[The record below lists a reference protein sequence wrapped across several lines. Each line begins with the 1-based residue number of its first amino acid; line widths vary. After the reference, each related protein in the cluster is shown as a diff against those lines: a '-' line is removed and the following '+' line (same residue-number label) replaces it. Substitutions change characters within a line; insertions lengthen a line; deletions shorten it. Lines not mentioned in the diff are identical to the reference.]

1 MQNNRKR
8 NVIKERIRQEKER
21 RERLLAEEE
30 EQYEDVN
37 KDPISEQIQQEHLEQ
52 PRNQREESVNVNLP
66 KNESSNSNPALD
78 WITTIQNQAGTSEND
93 LKIKEA
99 EEEEAIECEEVEA
112 RRKAEE
118 EARKRAEAEARRKAE
133 EEARNQAEAEA
144 RRKAEEEVRNQ
155 AEAEARRKA
164 EEEARNQ
171 AEAEARKKAE
181 EEARKRAEAEARR
194 KAEEEAR
201 KRAEAEA
208 RRKAEEEA
216 RKREEAE
223 ARRKAEEEARKREEA
238 EARRKAEEEA
248 RKRAEAEARRKAE
261 EEARK
266 QEEVEAHRKAEEEA
280 RNQAEAEARRKAE
293 EKARK
298 REEAEARRK
307 AEEEARERE
316 EVEAR
321 RKAEEEAR
329 KRVEAQRKEEEKKL
343 EEVRK
348 RRLEE
353 EKKIKDAQKRQ
364 KIVVAKS
371 EPESDEINL
380 NNERNQP
387 NETKFEQEEKV
398 AIDKKGILN
407 NMKKYKYAII
417 GVASI
422 VLLVVAGFAFSNM
435 KNSQAASA
443 NNVNSLEVNAN
454 LINGLRLSAVQKYQD
469 AALEFDKVD
478 YKKLG
483 KEDKKAVL
491 FTYLLSGKA
500 QKAIDLEQD
509 FAESVVSYYIAVDN
523 LKKVKELKTKNPL
536 INFEIAA
543 LDNKHEE
550 VIKLR
555 DQVPLDGRREGIIVN
570 SYLKLNKSEEAKKF
584 AQKVGNKDLLEKI
597 NNSTP
602 NSSATSVATIS
613 AG

>member
-30 EQYEDVN
+30 EQYGDFHDDQV
-37 KDPISEQIQQEHLEQ
+37 SEQFQQEHSEQ
-52 PRNQREESVNVNLP
+52 PLKQSEESVNLNTP
-66 KNESSNSNPALD
+66 KNEASNNNPALD
-78 WITTIQNQAGTSEND
+78 WITTIQKQSGTSESEF
-93 LKIKEA
+93 KIEDARRKT
-99 EEEEAIECEEVEA
+99 EEEARKRAEAEA

-118 EARKRAEAEARRKAE
+118 EARKQAEAEARRKAEEEAREREEAEARRRAEEEARNQAEAEARRKAE

-144 RRKAEEEVRNQ
+144 RRKAEEE
-155 AEAEARRKA
+155 
-164 EEEARNQ
+164 ARNQ
-171 AEAEARKKAE
+171 
-181 EEARKRAEAEARR
+181 AEAEARR

-208 RRKAEEEA
+208 HRRAEEEA
-216 RKREEAE
+216 RK
-223 ARRKAEEEARKREEA
+223 
-238 EARRKAEEEA
+238 
-248 RKRAEAEARRKAE
+248 
-261 EEARK
+261 
-266 QEEVEAHRKAEEEA
+266 
-280 RNQAEAEARRKAE
+280 
-293 EKARK
+293 
-298 REEAEARRK
+298 
-307 AEEEARERE
+307 

-321 RKAEEEAR
+321 RKEEER
-329 KRVEAQRKEEEKKL
+329 KL

-353 EKKIKDAQKRQ
+353 EKKIKEAQQIQ
-364 KIVVAKS
+364 KIVVAKN

-380 NNERNQP
+380 NKERDLP

-398 AIDKKGILN
+398 VIDKKGILN

-422 VLLVVAGFAFSNM
+422 VLLVVAGFAFSNL

-443 NNVNSLEVNAN
+443 NNVNSLEVNVN

-523 LKKVKELKTKNPL
+523 LKKVKELKTKNSL

-597 NNSTP
+597 NNSVP

>member
-30 EQYEDVN
+30 EQYEDVY
-37 KDPISEQIQQEHLEQ
+37 KDPISEQIQQEHSEQ
-52 PRNQREESVNVNLP
+52 PRNQREESINVNLP

-78 WITTIQNQAGTSEND
+78 WITTIQKQAGTSEND
-93 LKIKEA
+93 LKIEEARECEEIEARRKA
-99 EEEEAIECEEVEA
+99 EEEARKREEVEA

-118 EARKRAEAEARRKAE
+118 EARK
-133 EEARNQAEAEA
+133 QAG
-144 RRKAEEEVRNQ
+144 
-155 AEAEARRKA
+155 
-164 EEEARNQ
+164 
-171 AEAEARKKAE
+171 
-181 EEARKRAEAEARR
+181 AEARR

-201 KRAEAEA
+201 KRAEAH
-208 RRKAEEEA
+208 RRAEEEA
-216 RKREEAE
+216 RK
-223 ARRKAEEEARKREEA
+223 
-238 EARRKAEEEA
+238 
-248 RKRAEAEARRKAE
+248 
-261 EEARK
+261 
-266 QEEVEAHRKAEEEA
+266 
-280 RNQAEAEARRKAE
+280 
-293 EKARK
+293 
-298 REEAEARRK
+298 
-307 AEEEARERE
+307 

-321 RKAEEEAR
+321 RKEEER
-329 KRVEAQRKEEEKKL
+329 KL

-353 EKKIKDAQKRQ
+353 EKKIKEAQQRQ
-364 KIVVAKS
+364 KIVVAKN

-380 NNERNQP
+380 NKERDLP

-398 AIDKKGILN
+398 VIDKKGILN

-417 GVASI
+417 GVALI
-422 VLLVVAGFAFSNM
+422 VLLVVAGFAFSNL

-550 VIKLR
+550 VIKLI

>member
-30 EQYEDVN
+30 EQYEDIY
-37 KDPISEQIQQEHLEQ
+37 KDPISEQIQKEYLEQ
-52 PRNQREESVNVNLP
+52 PQNQREESVNVNLP

-78 WITTIQNQAGTSEND
+78 WITTIQKQAGTSEND
-93 LKIKEA
+93 LKI
-99 EEEEAIECEEVEA
+99 EET
-112 RRKAEE
+112 EE
-118 EARKRAEAEARRKAE
+118 EARELE
-133 EEARNQAEAEA
+133 
-144 RRKAEEEVRNQ
+144 
-155 AEAEARRKA
+155 
-164 EEEARNQ
+164 
-171 AEAEARKKAE
+171 
-181 EEARKRAEAEARR
+181 EAEARR

-201 KRAEAEA
+201 KQAEAEARRKVEAEARKLEEVEARRKEEEEARKQAEVEA

-223 ARRKAEEEARKREEA
+223 ARRKAEEEARKREEVEARRKAEEEARKREEVEVRRKAEEEARKREEA

-248 RKRAEAEARRKAE
+248 RKRAEAEARRKE
-261 EEARK
+261 EE
-266 QEEVEAHRKAEEEA
+266 E
-280 RNQAEAEARRKAE
+280 
-293 EKARK
+293 ARK

-307 AEEEARERE
+307 AEEEAR
-316 EVEAR
+316 
-321 RKAEEEAR
+321 KQ
-329 KRVEAQRKEEEKKL
+329 VEAQRKEEEKKL

-380 NNERNQP
+380 NNERNQL
-387 NETKFEQEEKV
+387 NETKFKQEEKV

>member
-99 EEEEAIECEEVEA
+99 EEEAIEREEVEA

-144 RRKAEEEVRNQ
+144 RRKAEEEARNQ

-181 EEARKRAEAEARR
+181 EEARKRA
-194 KAEEEAR
+194 
-201 KRAEAEA
+201 
-208 RRKAEEEA
+208 
-216 RKREEAE
+216 EAE

-280 RNQAEAEARRKAE
+280 RNQEEAEARRKAE
-293 EKARK
+293 EEARK

-307 AEEEARERE
+307 AEEEARKRAEAEAHRRAE
-316 EVEAR
+316 EAARKEVEAR
-321 RKAEEEAR
+321 RKEEER
-329 KRVEAQRKEEEKKL
+329 KL

-353 EKKIKDAQKRQ
+353 ENKIKEVQQRQ
-364 KIVVAKS
+364 KIVVAKG
-371 EPESDEINL
+371 ETESDEINL
-380 NNERNQP
+380 NKERDLP

-398 AIDKKGILN
+398 VIDKKGILN

-422 VLLVVAGFAFSNM
+422 VLLVVAGFAFSNL

>member
-30 EQYEDVN
+30 EQYEDVY
-37 KDPISEQIQQEHLEQ
+37 KDPINEQIQQEHSEQ

-66 KNESSNSNPALD
+66 KNEPSNSNPALA
-78 WITTIQNQAGTSEND
+78 WITTIQKQAGTSEND
-93 LKIKEA
+93 LKI
-99 EEEEAIECEEVEA
+99 EEAREREEEA

-118 EARKRAEAEARRKAE
+118 EERK
-133 EEARNQAEAEA
+133 QAG
-144 RRKAEEEVRNQ
+144 
-155 AEAEARRKA
+155 
-164 EEEARNQ
+164 
-171 AEAEARKKAE
+171 
-181 EEARKRAEAEARR
+181 
-194 KAEEEAR
+194 
-201 KRAEAEA
+201 AEA

-216 RKREEAE
+216 RKREE
-223 ARRKAEEEARKREEA
+223 
-238 EARRKAEEEA
+238 
-248 RKRAEAEARRKAE
+248 
-261 EEARK
+261 
-266 QEEVEAHRKAEEEA
+266 
-280 RNQAEAEARRKAE
+280 
-293 EKARK
+293 
-298 REEAEARRK
+298 
-307 AEEEARERE
+307 
-316 EVEAR
+316 VEAR

-329 KRVEAQRKEEEKKL
+329 KEAEARRKEEEKKL

-353 EKKIKDAQKRQ
+353 EKKIKEAQKRQ
-364 KIVVAKS
+364 KIAVVKR
-371 EPESDEINL
+371 EPDSDEINL
-380 NNERNQP
+380 NNERNLP
-387 NETKFEQEEKV
+387 NEPKFEQEEKV

-407 NMKKYKYAII
+407 NMKKLKYAII
-417 GVASI
+417 GIASI

-550 VIKLR
+550 VINLR

>member
-1 MQNNRKR
+1 MHNNRKR

-30 EQYEDVN
+30 ELFEDVN
-37 KDPISEQIQQEHLEQ
+37 KDPISEQIQQEHSEQ
-52 PRNQREESVNVNLP
+52 PRNQSEESVNVNLS

-93 LKIKEA
+93 LKIEEAREREEVEARRKAEA
-99 EEEEAIECEEVEA
+99 EARRKAEAEA

-118 EARKRAEAEARRKAE
+118 EARKRAEAEVRRKAE

-144 RRKAEEEVRNQ
+144 RRKAEEE
-155 AEAEARRKA
+155 
-164 EEEARNQ
+164 
-171 AEAEARKKAE
+171 
-181 EEARKRAEAEARR
+181 ARKRAEAEAHRR
-194 KAEEEAR
+194 AEEEAR
-201 KRAEAEA
+201 K
-208 RRKAEEEA
+208 
-216 RKREEAE
+216 
-223 ARRKAEEEARKREEA
+223 
-238 EARRKAEEEA
+238 
-248 RKRAEAEARRKAE
+248 
-261 EEARK
+261 
-266 QEEVEAHRKAEEEA
+266 
-280 RNQAEAEARRKAE
+280 
-293 EKARK
+293 
-298 REEAEARRK
+298 
-307 AEEEARERE
+307 

-321 RKAEEEAR
+321 RKEEER
-329 KRVEAQRKEEEKKL
+329 KL

-353 EKKIKDAQKRQ
+353 EKKIKEAQQRQ
-364 KIVVAKS
+364 KIVVAKN
-371 EPESDEINL
+371 EPESHEINL
-380 NNERNQP
+380 NKERDLP

-398 AIDKKGILN
+398 VIDKKGILN

-422 VLLVVAGFAFSNM
+422 VLLVVAGFAFSNL

-523 LKKVKELKTKNPL
+523 LKKVKELKTKNSL

-597 NNSTP
+597 NNSVP

>member
-30 EQYEDVN
+30 EQYEDIHENQV
-37 KDPISEQIQQEHLEQ
+37 SEKFQQEHLEQ
-52 PRNQREESVNVNLP
+52 QLKQSENREESVVLNTP
-66 KNESSNSNPALD
+66 KNEASNSNPALD
-78 WITTIQNQAGTSEND
+78 WITTIQKQSSTSESNFN
-93 LKIKEA
+93 KEQP
-99 EEEEAIECEEVEA
+99 EVEEG
-112 RRKAEE
+112 RKAEE
-118 EARKRAEAEARRKAE
+118 EARKRKEAEARRKAE
-133 EEARNQAEAEA
+133 EEARERE
-144 RRKAEEEVRNQ
+144 
-155 AEAEARRKA
+155 
-164 EEEARNQ
+164 
-171 AEAEARKKAE
+171 
-181 EEARKRAEAEARR
+181 EAEARR

-201 KRAEAEA
+201 KRKEAEA
-208 RRKAEEEA
+208 RRMAEEEA
-216 RKREEAE
+216 REREEAE

-248 RKRAEAEARRKAE
+248 RKSEEAEARRKAE

-266 QEEVEAHRKAEEEA
+266 Q
-280 RNQAEAEARRKAE
+280 AEAR
-293 EKARK
+293 
-298 REEAEARRK
+298 
-307 AEEEARERE
+307 
-316 EVEAR
+316 
-321 RKAEEEAR
+321 
-329 KRVEAQRKEEEKKL
+329 RKEEEKKL

-353 EKKIKDAQKRQ
+353 EKRIEEQKRQ
-364 KIVVAKS
+364 KIVVVKR

-380 NNERNQP
+380 NKKRNLP
-387 NETKFEQEEKV
+387 NETRFKQEEKEV
-398 AIDKKGILN
+398 IDKKGILN

-417 GVASI
+417 GIASI
-422 VLLVVAGFAFSNM
+422 VLLILVGFAFSNL

-536 INFEIAA
+536 IHFEIAA
-543 LDNKHEE
+543 LDDRHEE
-550 VIKLR
+550 VIKLK
-555 DQVPLDGRREGIIVN
+555 DHVPLDGRREGIIVN

-597 NNSTP
+597 NNSAP

>member
-30 EQYEDVN
+30 EQYEDVY
-37 KDPISEQIQQEHLEQ
+37 KDPISEQIQQEHSEQ

-66 KNESSNSNPALD
+66 KNESSNSNPALA
-78 WITTIQNQAGTSEND
+78 WITTIQKQAGTSEND
-93 LKIKEA
+93 LKIEEAREREARRKA
-99 EEEEAIECEEVEA
+99 EEEARKCEEVEA

-118 EARKRAEAEARRKAE
+118 EARKQAGAEARRKAE
-133 EEARNQAEAEA
+133 EEAREREEVEA
-144 RRKAEEEVRNQ
+144 RRKAEEEER
-155 AEAEARRKA
+155 E
-164 EEEARNQ
+164 
-171 AEAEARKKAE
+171 
-181 EEARKRAEAEARR
+181 
-194 KAEEEAR
+194 
-201 KRAEAEA
+201 
-208 RRKAEEEA
+208 
-216 RKREEAE
+216 REE
-223 ARRKAEEEARKREEA
+223 
-238 EARRKAEEEA
+238 
-248 RKRAEAEARRKAE
+248 
-261 EEARK
+261 
-266 QEEVEAHRKAEEEA
+266 V
-280 RNQAEAEARRKAE
+280 
-293 EKARK
+293 
-298 REEAEARRK
+298 EARRK

-329 KRVEAQRKEEEKKL
+329 KREEVEARKKVEEARKREEVEARRKVEEEARKREEVEAHRKAEEEARKRAEAEARRRAEEEARKEAEARRKEEEKKL

-353 EKKIKDAQKRQ
+353 EKKIKEAQKRQ
-364 KIVVAKS
+364 KIAVVKR
-371 EPESDEINL
+371 EPDSDEINL
-380 NNERNQP
+380 NNERNLP

-550 VIKLR
+550 VIKLI

>member
-30 EQYEDVN
+30 EQYEDIHENQV
-37 KDPISEQIQQEHLEQ
+37 SEKFQQEHLEQ
-52 PRNQREESVNVNLP
+52 QLKQSENREESVVLNTP
-66 KNESSNSNPALD
+66 KNEASNSNPALD
-78 WITTIQNQAGTSEND
+78 WITTIQKQSSTSESNFN
-93 LKIKEA
+93 KEQP
-99 EEEEAIECEEVEA
+99 EVEEG
-112 RRKAEE
+112 RKAEE
-118 EARKRAEAEARRKAE
+118 EARKRKEAEARRKAE
-133 EEARNQAEAEA
+133 EEARERE
-144 RRKAEEEVRNQ
+144 
-155 AEAEARRKA
+155 
-164 EEEARNQ
+164 
-171 AEAEARKKAE
+171 
-181 EEARKRAEAEARR
+181 EAEARR

-201 KRAEAEA
+201 KRKEAEA
-208 RRKAEEEA
+208 RRMAEEEA
-216 RKREEAE
+216 REREEAE

-248 RKRAEAEARRKAE
+248 RKSEEAEARRKAE

-266 QEEVEAHRKAEEEA
+266 Q
-280 RNQAEAEARRKAE
+280 AEAR
-293 EKARK
+293 
-298 REEAEARRK
+298 
-307 AEEEARERE
+307 
-316 EVEAR
+316 
-321 RKAEEEAR
+321 
-329 KRVEAQRKEEEKKL
+329 RKEEEKKL

-353 EKKIKDAQKRQ
+353 EKRIEEQKRQ
-364 KIVVAKS
+364 KIVVVKR

-380 NNERNQP
+380 NKKRNLP
-387 NETKFEQEEKV
+387 NETRFKQEEKEV
-398 AIDKKGILN
+398 IDKKGILN

-417 GVASI
+417 GIASI
-422 VLLVVAGFAFSNM
+422 VLLILAGFAFSNL

-536 INFEIAA
+536 IHFEIAA
-543 LDNKHEE
+543 LDDRHEE
-550 VIKLR
+550 VIKLK
-555 DQVPLDGRREGIIVN
+555 DHVPLDGRREGIIVN

-597 NNSTP
+597 NNSAP

-613 AG
+613 TG

>member
-30 EQYEDVN
+30 EQYEDIHENQV
-37 KDPISEQIQQEHLEQ
+37 SEKFQQEHSEQ
-52 PRNQREESVNVNLP
+52 QLKQSENREESVVLNTP
-66 KNESSNSNPALD
+66 KNEASNSNPALD
-78 WITTIQNQAGTSEND
+78 WITTIQKQSSTSESNFN
-93 LKIKEA
+93 KEQP
-99 EEEEAIECEEVEA
+99 EVEEG
-112 RRKAEE
+112 RKAEE
-118 EARKRAEAEARRKAE
+118 EARKRKEAEARRMAE
-133 EEARNQAEAEA
+133 EEARE
-144 RRKAEEEVRNQ
+144 
-155 AEAEARRKA
+155 
-164 EEEARNQ
+164 
-171 AEAEARKKAE
+171 
-181 EEARKRAEAEARR
+181 
-194 KAEEEAR
+194 
-201 KRAEAEA
+201 
-208 RRKAEEEA
+208 
-216 RKREEAE
+216 REEAE

-248 RKRAEAEARRKAE
+248 RKSEEAEARRKAEEEARKSEEAEARRKAE

-266 QEEVEAHRKAEEEA
+266 Q
-280 RNQAEAEARRKAE
+280 AEAR
-293 EKARK
+293 
-298 REEAEARRK
+298 
-307 AEEEARERE
+307 
-316 EVEAR
+316 
-321 RKAEEEAR
+321 
-329 KRVEAQRKEEEKKL
+329 RKEEEKKL

-353 EKKIKDAQKRQ
+353 EKRIEEAQKRQ
-364 KIVVAKS
+364 KIVVVKR

-380 NNERNQP
+380 NKKRNLP
-387 NETKFEQEEKV
+387 NETRFKQEEKEV
-398 AIDKKGILN
+398 IDKKGILN

-417 GVASI
+417 GIASI
-422 VLLVVAGFAFSNM
+422 VLLILAGFAFSNL

-443 NNVNSLEVNAN
+443 NNVNSLEANAN

-543 LDNKHEE
+543 LDDKHEE
-550 VIKLR
+550 VIKLK
-555 DQVPLDGRREGIIVN
+555 DHVPLDGRREGIIVN

-597 NNSTP
+597 NNSAP

>member
-99 EEEEAIECEEVEA
+99 EEAIEREEVEVSRKAEEEARKQAEAEARRKAEEEAKERAEAEARRKAEEEAREREEVEA

-133 EEARNQAEAEA
+133 EEARKQAEAEA
-144 RRKAEEEVRNQ
+144 RRKA
-155 AEAEARRKA
+155 K
-164 EEEARNQ
+164 
-171 AEAEARKKAE
+171 
-181 EEARKRAEAEARR
+181 
-194 KAEEEAR
+194 
-201 KRAEAEA
+201 
-208 RRKAEEEA
+208 
-216 RKREEAE
+216 
-223 ARRKAEEEARKREEA
+223 
-238 EARRKAEEEA
+238 
-248 RKRAEAEARRKAE
+248 

-266 QEEVEAHRKAEEEA
+266 QA
-280 RNQAEAEARRKAE
+280 
-293 EKARK
+293 
-298 REEAEARRK
+298 EAEARRK

-316 EVEAR
+316 EVEARRKAEEEARKRAEAEAR

-584 AQKVGNKDLLEKI
+584 AHKVGNKDLLEKI

>member
-30 EQYEDVN
+30 EQYEDVY
-37 KDPISEQIQQEHLEQ
+37 KDPINEQIQQEHSEQ

-66 KNESSNSNPALD
+66 KNEPSNSNPALA
-78 WITTIQNQAGTSEND
+78 WITTIQKQAGTSEND
-93 LKIKEA
+93 LKIEEARERGEEARRKA
-99 EEEEAIECEEVEA
+99 EEEARKQAGAEARRKAEEEARKREEVEA

-118 EARKRAEAEARRKAE
+118 EARKREEVEARRKAE
-133 EEARNQAEAEA
+133 EARK
-144 RRKAEEEVRNQ
+144 REEV
-155 AEAEARRKA
+155 
-164 EEEARNQ
+164 
-171 AEAEARKKAE
+171 EARKKAE
-181 EEARKRAEAEARR
+181 EEARKRAEAETRR
-194 KAEEEAR
+194 RAEEEAR
-201 KRAEAEA
+201 KEAEA
-208 RRKAEEEA
+208 R
-216 RKREEAE
+216 
-223 ARRKAEEEARKREEA
+223 
-238 EARRKAEEEA
+238 
-248 RKRAEAEARRKAE
+248 
-261 EEARK
+261 
-266 QEEVEAHRKAEEEA
+266 
-280 RNQAEAEARRKAE
+280 
-293 EKARK
+293 
-298 REEAEARRK
+298 
-307 AEEEARERE
+307 
-316 EVEAR
+316 
-321 RKAEEEAR
+321 
-329 KRVEAQRKEEEKKL
+329 RKEEEKKL

-353 EKKIKDAQKRQ
+353 EKKIKEAQKRQ
-364 KIVVAKS
+364 KIAVVKR
-371 EPESDEINL
+371 EPDSDEINL
-380 NNERNQP
+380 NNERNLP
-387 NETKFEQEEKV
+387 NEPKFEQEEKV

-407 NMKKYKYAII
+407 NMKKLKYAII
-417 GVASI
+417 GIASI

-550 VIKLR
+550 VINLR

-584 AQKVGNKDLLEKI
+584 AQKIGNKDLLEKI

>member
-30 EQYEDVN
+30 EQYEDIY
-37 KDPISEQIQQEHLEQ
+37 KDPISEQIQKEHLEQ
-52 PRNQREESVNVNLP
+52 PQNQREESVNVNLP

-78 WITTIQNQAGTSEND
+78 WITTIQKQAGTSEND
-93 LKIKEA
+93 LKIEETEEEA
-99 EEEEAIECEEVEA
+99 REREEAEARRKAEEKRKQAEAEARRKVEAEEKRKQAEAEARRKEEEEARKQAEVEA

-133 EEARNQAEAEA
+133 AEARKREEAEA
-144 RRKAEEEVRNQ
+144 RRKAEKEARKQ
-155 AEAEARRKA
+155 AEVEARRKA
-164 EEEARNQ
+164 EEE
-171 AEAEARKKAE
+171 EARE
-181 EEARKRAEAEARR
+181 
-194 KAEEEAR
+194 
-201 KRAEAEA
+201 
-208 RRKAEEEA
+208 
-216 RKREEAE
+216 REEVE

-266 QEEVEAHRKAEEEA
+266 QAES
-280 RNQAEAEARRKAE
+280 
-293 EKARK
+293 
-298 REEAEARRK
+298 
-307 AEEEARERE
+307 
-316 EVEAR
+316 
-321 RKAEEEAR
+321 
-329 KRVEAQRKEEEKKL
+329 QRKEEEKKL

-422 VLLVVAGFAFSNM
+422 VLLVVAGFAFSSM

>member
-1 MQNNRKR
+1 
-8 NVIKERIRQEKER
+8 
-21 RERLLAEEE
+21 
-30 EQYEDVN
+30 
-37 KDPISEQIQQEHLEQ
+37 
-52 PRNQREESVNVNLP
+52 
-66 KNESSNSNPALD
+66 
-78 WITTIQNQAGTSEND
+78 
-93 LKIKEA
+93 
-99 EEEEAIECEEVEA
+99 
-112 RRKAEE
+112 
-118 EARKRAEAEARRKAE
+118 
-133 EEARNQAEAEA
+133 
-144 RRKAEEEVRNQ
+144 
-155 AEAEARRKA
+155 
-164 EEEARNQ
+164 
-171 AEAEARKKAE
+171 
-181 EEARKRAEAEARR
+181 
-194 KAEEEAR
+194 
-201 KRAEAEA
+201 
-208 RRKAEEEA
+208 
-216 RKREEAE
+216 
-223 ARRKAEEEARKREEA
+223 RKAEEEARKREEA

-248 RKRAEAEARRKAE
+248 RKRAEAEVHRRAE

-266 QEEVEAHRKAEEEA
+266 RA
-280 RNQAEAEARRKAE
+280 
-293 EKARK
+293 
-298 REEAEARRK
+298 EAEARRK
-307 AEEEARERE
+307 AEEEARK

-321 RKAEEEAR
+321 RKDEER
-329 KRVEAQRKEEEKKL
+329 KL

-353 EKKIKDAQKRQ
+353 EKKIKEAQQRQ

-380 NNERNQP
+380 NKERDLP
-387 NETKFEQEEKV
+387 NETKFEQKEKV
-398 AIDKKGILN
+398 VIDKKGILN

-422 VLLVVAGFAFSNM
+422 VLLVVAGFAFSNL

-523 LKKVKELKTKNPL
+523 LKKVKELKTKNSL

-597 NNSTP
+597 NNSVP

>member
-37 KDPISEQIQQEHLEQ
+37 KDPISEQIQQEHSEQ
-52 PRNQREESVNVNLP
+52 PWNQREESVNVNLP

-78 WITTIQNQAGTSEND
+78 WITTIQNQAGTSAND
-93 LKIKEA
+93 LKINEA
-99 EEEEAIECEEVEA
+99 EEAIEREEVEA
-112 RRKAEE
+112 RKREEAEVRRKAEE

-133 EEARNQAEAEA
+133 EEARKREEAEV
-144 RRKAEEEVRNQ
+144 RRKAEEEEEARKRE
-155 AEAEARRKA
+155 EAEARRKA
-164 EEEARNQ
+164 EEEARKQ
-171 AEAEARKKAE
+171 V
-181 EEARKRAEAEARR
+181 EAEARR

-216 RKREEAE
+216 RKRAEEEAHRRAEEERKEIE
-223 ARRKAEEEARKREEA
+223 ARRKEEER
-238 EARRKAEEEA
+238 
-248 RKRAEAEARRKAE
+248 
-261 EEARK
+261 
-266 QEEVEAHRKAEEEA
+266 
-280 RNQAEAEARRKAE
+280 
-293 EKARK
+293 
-298 REEAEARRK
+298 
-307 AEEEARERE
+307 
-316 EVEAR
+316 
-321 RKAEEEAR
+321 
-329 KRVEAQRKEEEKKL
+329 KL

-353 EKKIKDAQKRQ
+353 EKKIKEAQQRQ

-380 NNERNQP
+380 NKERDLP
-387 NETKFEQEEKV
+387 IETKFEQEKKV
-398 AIDKKGILN
+398 VIDKKGILN

-422 VLLVVAGFAFSNM
+422 VLLVVAGFAFSNL

-555 DQVPLDGRREGIIVN
+555 EQVPLDGRREGIIVN

>member
-30 EQYEDVN
+30 EQYEDIHENQV
-37 KDPISEQIQQEHLEQ
+37 SEKFQQEHSEQ
-52 PRNQREESVNVNLP
+52 QLKQSENREESVVLNTP
-66 KNESSNSNPALD
+66 KNEASNSNPALD
-78 WITTIQNQAGTSEND
+78 WITTIQKQSSTSESDFN
-93 LKIKEA
+93 KEQP
-99 EEEEAIECEEVEA
+99 EVGEG
-112 RRKAEE
+112 RKVEE
-118 EARKRAEAEARRKAE
+118 EARKRKEAEARRKAE
-133 EEARNQAEAEA
+133 EEARERE
-144 RRKAEEEVRNQ
+144 
-155 AEAEARRKA
+155 
-164 EEEARNQ
+164 
-171 AEAEARKKAE
+171 
-181 EEARKRAEAEARR
+181 EAEARR

-201 KRAEAEA
+201 KRKEAEA
-208 RRKAEEEA
+208 RRKAEEEAREREEAEARRRAEEEAREREEAEVRRKAEEEARKREEAEVRRKAEEEA

-223 ARRKAEEEARKREEA
+223 ARRKAEEEARK
-238 EARRKAEEEA
+238 
-248 RKRAEAEARRKAE
+248 
-261 EEARK
+261 
-266 QEEVEAHRKAEEEA
+266 Q
-280 RNQAEAEARRKAE
+280 
-293 EKARK
+293 
-298 REEAEARRK
+298 
-307 AEEEARERE
+307 
-316 EVEAR
+316 VEAR
-321 RKAEEEAR
+321 R
-329 KRVEAQRKEEEKKL
+329 QEEEKKL

-353 EKKIKDAQKRQ
+353 EKKIEEAQKRQ
-364 KIVVAKS
+364 KIVVAKR
-371 EPESDEINL
+371 EPESDEINI
-380 NNERNQP
+380 NKERNLP

-398 AIDKKGILN
+398 VIEKKGILN
-407 NMKKYKYAII
+407 TMKKYKYAII

-422 VLLVVAGFAFSNM
+422 VLLVLAGFTFSNL

-469 AALEFDKVD
+469 AALEFDKLD

-523 LKKVKELKTKNPL
+523 LKKIKELKTKNPL

-543 LDNKHEE
+543 LDDKHEE
-550 VIKLR
+550 VIKLK
-555 DQVPLDGRREGIIVN
+555 DHVPLDGRREGIIVK

>member
-30 EQYEDVN
+30 EQYEDVY
-37 KDPISEQIQQEHLEQ
+37 KDPINEQIQQEHSEQ

-66 KNESSNSNPALD
+66 KNEPSNSNPALA
-78 WITTIQNQAGTSEND
+78 WITTIQKQAGTSEND
-93 LKIKEA
+93 LKI
-99 EEEEAIECEEVEA
+99 EEAREREEEA

-118 EARKRAEAEARRKAE
+118 EARK
-133 EEARNQAEAEA
+133 QAG
-144 RRKAEEEVRNQ
+144 
-155 AEAEARRKA
+155 
-164 EEEARNQ
+164 
-171 AEAEARKKAE
+171 
-181 EEARKRAEAEARR
+181 
-194 KAEEEAR
+194 
-201 KRAEAEA
+201 AEA

-223 ARRKAEEEARKREEA
+223 TRRRAEEEARKEA
-238 EARRKAEEEA
+238 EAR
-248 RKRAEAEARRKAE
+248 
-261 EEARK
+261 
-266 QEEVEAHRKAEEEA
+266 
-280 RNQAEAEARRKAE
+280 
-293 EKARK
+293 
-298 REEAEARRK
+298 
-307 AEEEARERE
+307 
-316 EVEAR
+316 
-321 RKAEEEAR
+321 
-329 KRVEAQRKEEEKKL
+329 RKEEEKKL

-353 EKKIKDAQKRQ
+353 EKKIKEAQKRQ
-364 KIVVAKS
+364 KIAVVKR
-371 EPESDEINL
+371 EPYSDEINL
-380 NNERNQP
+380 NNERNLP
-387 NETKFEQEEKV
+387 NEPKFEQEEKV

-407 NMKKYKYAII
+407 NMKKLKYAII
-417 GVASI
+417 GIASI

-550 VIKLR
+550 VINLR

-613 AG
+613 AD

>member
-1 MQNNRKR
+1 
-8 NVIKERIRQEKER
+8 
-21 RERLLAEEE
+21 
-30 EQYEDVN
+30 
-37 KDPISEQIQQEHLEQ
+37 
-52 PRNQREESVNVNLP
+52 
-66 KNESSNSNPALD
+66 
-78 WITTIQNQAGTSEND
+78 
-93 LKIKEA
+93 
-99 EEEEAIECEEVEA
+99 
-112 RRKAEE
+112 
-118 EARKRAEAEARRKAE
+118 
-133 EEARNQAEAEA
+133 
-144 RRKAEEEVRNQ
+144 
-155 AEAEARRKA
+155 
-164 EEEARNQ
+164 
-171 AEAEARKKAE
+171 
-181 EEARKRAEAEARR
+181 
-194 KAEEEAR
+194 
-201 KRAEAEA
+201 
-208 RRKAEEEA
+208 
-216 RKREEAE
+216 
-223 ARRKAEEEARKREEA
+223 
-238 EARRKAEEEA
+238 
-248 RKRAEAEARRKAE
+248 
-261 EEARK
+261 
-266 QEEVEAHRKAEEEA
+266 
-280 RNQAEAEARRKAE
+280 E

-307 AEEEARERE
+307 S
-316 EVEAR
+316 
-321 RKAEEEAR
+321 EEEAR
-329 KRVEAQRKEEEKKL
+329 KRAEEQRKEEEKKL

-371 EPESDEINL
+371 EPESDVINL
-380 NNERNQP
+380 NNERYQP

-523 LKKVKELKTKNPL
+523 LKKVKELKIKNPL

>member
-1 MQNNRKR
+1 MHNNRKR

-30 EQYEDVN
+30 EQYEDVY
-37 KDPISEQIQQEHLEQ
+37 KDTISEQIPQEHSEQ
-52 PRNQREESVNVNLP
+52 PRNQREESVNVNSP

-78 WITTIQNQAGTSEND
+78 WITTIQKQAGTSEND
-93 LKIKEA
+93 LKI
-99 EEEEAIECEEVEA
+99 
-112 RRKAEE
+112 
-118 EARKRAEAEARRKAE
+118 
-133 EEARNQAEAEA
+133 
-144 RRKAEEEVRNQ
+144 
-155 AEAEARRKA
+155 
-164 EEEARNQ
+164 
-171 AEAEARKKAE
+171 
-181 EEARKRAEAEARR
+181 
-194 KAEEEAR
+194 
-201 KRAEAEA
+201 
-208 RRKAEEEA
+208 
-216 RKREEAE
+216 
-223 ARRKAEEEARKREEA
+223 
-238 EARRKAEEEA
+238 
-248 RKRAEAEARRKAE
+248 
-261 EEARK
+261 
-266 QEEVEAHRKAEEEA
+266 
-280 RNQAEAEARRKAE
+280 
-293 EKARK
+293 
-298 REEAEARRK
+298 
-307 AEEEARERE
+307 EEARERE

-329 KRVEAQRKEEEKKL
+329 KREEAEARRRAEEEARKREEAEARRRAEEEARNQEEAEARRKAEEEAEVRRKAEEEARKRAEAEAHRRAEEEARKEVEARRKEEERKL

-353 EKKIKDAQKRQ
+353 EKKIKEAQQRQ

-380 NNERNQP
+380 NKERDLP
-387 NETKFEQEEKV
+387 NETKFEQKEKV
-398 AIDKKGILN
+398 VIDKKGILN

-422 VLLVVAGFAFSNM
+422 VLLVVAGFAFSNL

-523 LKKVKELKTKNPL
+523 LKKVKELKTKNSL

-550 VIKLR
+550 VIKLI

-597 NNSTP
+597 SNSTP

>member
-30 EQYEDVN
+30 EQYEDVY
-37 KDPISEQIQQEHLEQ
+37 KDPVSEQIQQEHLEQ
-52 PRNQREESVNVNLP
+52 PQNQREESVNVNLP
-66 KNESSNSNPALD
+66 KNESSNNNPALD
-78 WITTIQNQAGTSEND
+78 WITTIQKQAGTSESEF
-93 LKIKEA
+93 KIED
-99 EEEEAIECEEVEA
+99 A

-133 EEARNQAEAEA
+133 EEEARKQAETEA
-144 RRKAEEEVRNQ
+144 RRKVEEEARKQ

-164 EEEARNQ
+164 EEEAKKQ
-171 AEAEARKKAE
+171 AEVEARWKAE
-181 EEARKRAEAEARR
+181 EEAK
-194 KAEEEAR
+194 
-201 KRAEAEA
+201 
-208 RRKAEEEA
+208 
-216 RKREEAE
+216 
-223 ARRKAEEEARKREEA
+223 
-238 EARRKAEEEA
+238 
-248 RKRAEAEARRKAE
+248 
-261 EEARK
+261 K
-266 QEEVEAHRKAEEEA
+266 QA
-280 RNQAEAEARRKAE
+280 
-293 EKARK
+293 
-298 REEAEARRK
+298 
-307 AEEEARERE
+307 

-321 RKAEEEAR
+321 RKAEE
-329 KRVEAQRKEEEKKL
+329 KKL
-343 EEVRK
+343 EELRK
-348 RRLEE
+348 HRLEE
-353 EKKIKDAQKRQ
+353 EKKIEEAQKRQ
-364 KIVVAKS
+364 KIAVAKR

-380 NNERNQP
+380 NKKRNLLS
-387 NETKFEQEEKV
+387 ETKPEHEEKV
-398 AIDKKGILN
+398 VIDKKGILN
-407 NMKKYKYAII
+407 NIKKYKYAII
-417 GVASI
+417 GIASI
-422 VLLVVAGFAFSNM
+422 VLFILAGLTFSNL
-435 KNSQAASA
+435 KNLQAASA
-443 NNVNSLEVNAN
+443 NDVNSLEVNVN

-523 LKKVKELKTKNPL
+523 LKKVKELKAKNSL

-550 VIKLR
+550 VIKLI

-597 NNSTP
+597 SNSTP

>member
-30 EQYEDVN
+30 EQYEDIY
-37 KDPISEQIQQEHLEQ
+37 KDPISEQIQKEHLEQ
-52 PRNQREESVNVNLP
+52 PQNQREESVNVNLP

-78 WITTIQNQAGTSEND
+78 WITTIQKQAGTSEND
-93 LKIKEA
+93 LKI
-99 EEEEAIECEEVEA
+99 EET
-112 RRKAEE
+112 EE
-118 EARKRAEAEARRKAE
+118 EAREREEAEARRKAE
-133 EEARNQAEAEA
+133 EET
-144 RRKAEEEVRNQ
+144 
-155 AEAEARRKA
+155 
-164 EEEARNQ
+164 
-171 AEAEARKKAE
+171 
-181 EEARKRAEAEARR
+181 RKRVEAEARR

-201 KRAEAEA
+201 KQAEAEA
-208 RRKAEEEA
+208 RRKVEEEA

-223 ARRKAEEEARKREEA
+223 ARRKAEEEARKQAEE
-238 EARRKAEEEA
+238 EARRNAEEEA

-261 EEARK
+261 EEEERK
-266 QEEVEAHRKAEEEA
+266 
-280 RNQAEAEARRKAE
+280 QAEARW
-293 EKARK
+293 
-298 REEAEARRK
+298 
-307 AEEEARERE
+307 
-316 EVEAR
+316 
-321 RKAEEEAR
+321 
-329 KRVEAQRKEEEKKL
+329 KEEEKKL

-353 EKKIKDAQKRQ
+353 KKKIKEAQKRQ
-364 KIVVAKS
+364 KIVVAKR

-380 NNERNQP
+380 NNKRNQP

-398 AIDKKGILN
+398 AIDKKRILN

-602 NSSATSVATIS
+602 NSSATSIATIS

>member
-30 EQYEDVN
+30 EQYGDTHEHQV
-37 KDPISEQIQQEHLEQ
+37 SEKFQLEHSDQ
-52 PRNQREESVNVNLP
+52 PLKQSENREESVVLNTP
-66 KNESSNSNPALD
+66 KNEASNSNPALD
-78 WITTIQNQAGTSEND
+78 WITTIQKQSSTSESDFN
-93 LKIKEA
+93 
-99 EEEEAIECEEVEA
+99 IELPE
-112 RRKAEE
+112 AEE
-118 EARKRAEAEARRKAE
+118 EARE
-133 EEARNQAEAEA
+133 
-144 RRKAEEEVRNQ
+144 
-155 AEAEARRKA
+155 
-164 EEEARNQ
+164 
-171 AEAEARKKAE
+171 
-181 EEARKRAEAEARR
+181 
-194 KAEEEAR
+194 
-201 KRAEAEA
+201 
-208 RRKAEEEA
+208 
-216 RKREEAE
+216 REEAE
-223 ARRKAEEEARKREEA
+223 ARRKAEEET
-238 EARRKAEEEA
+238 
-248 RKRAEAEARRKAE
+248 
-261 EEARK
+261 
-266 QEEVEAHRKAEEEA
+266 
-280 RNQAEAEARRKAE
+280 
-293 EKARK
+293 RK

-307 AEEEARERE
+307 AEEEARERKE
-316 EVEAR
+316 EEARRKAEEETRKREEAEACRKAEEEARERKEAAAR

-329 KRVEAQRKEEEKKL
+329 EQAKARRKEEEKKL

-353 EKKIKDAQKRQ
+353 EKKIEEAQKRQ
-364 KIVVAKS
+364 KIVVAKR

-380 NNERNQP
+380 NKERNLA
-387 NETKFEQEEKV
+387 NVTKFEQDEKV
-398 AIDKKGILN
+398 LIDKKGILN

-613 AG
+613 AGW

>member
-30 EQYEDVN
+30 EQYGDTHENQV
-37 KDPISEQIQQEHLEQ
+37 SEKFQLEHSDQ
-52 PRNQREESVNVNLP
+52 PLKQSENREESVVLNAP
-66 KNESSNSNPALD
+66 KNEASNSNPALD
-78 WITTIQNQAGTSEND
+78 WITTIQKQSSTSESDFNID
-93 LKIKEA
+93 QPEA
-99 EEEEAIECEEVEA
+99 EEEEDAKE
-112 RRKAEE
+112 
-118 EARKRAEAEARRKAE
+118 
-133 EEARNQAEAEA
+133 
-144 RRKAEEEVRNQ
+144 
-155 AEAEARRKA
+155 
-164 EEEARNQ
+164 
-171 AEAEARKKAE
+171 
-181 EEARKRAEAEARR
+181 
-194 KAEEEAR
+194 
-201 KRAEAEA
+201 
-208 RRKAEEEA
+208 
-216 RKREEAE
+216 REEAE
-223 ARRKAEEEARKREEA
+223 ARRKAEEEARKRKEEEARRKAEEEARERKEA

-248 RKRAEAEARRKAE
+248 RERKEEEARRKAE
-261 EEARK
+261 EET
-266 QEEVEAHRKAEEEA
+266 
-280 RNQAEAEARRKAE
+280 
-293 EKARK
+293 RK

-307 AEEEARERE
+307 AEEEARERKE
-316 EVEAR
+316 EEAR

-329 KRVEAQRKEEEKKL
+329 EQAKARRKEEEKKL

-353 EKKIKDAQKRQ
+353 EKKIEEAQKRQ
-364 KIVVAKS
+364 KIVVAKR

-380 NNERNQP
+380 NKERNLA
-387 NETKFEQEEKV
+387 NVTKFEQDEKV
-398 AIDKKGILN
+398 VIDKKGILN

-597 NNSTP
+597 NNSAP

>member
-30 EQYEDVN
+30 EQYGDTHEHQV
-37 KDPISEQIQQEHLEQ
+37 SEKFQQEHSDQ
-52 PRNQREESVNVNLP
+52 PLKQSENREESVVLNTP
-66 KNESSNSNPALD
+66 KNEASNSNPALD
-78 WITTIQNQAGTSEND
+78 WITTIQKQSSTSESDFN
-93 LKIKEA
+93 
-99 EEEEAIECEEVEA
+99 IELPD
-112 RRKAEE
+112 AEE
-118 EARKRAEAEARRKAE
+118 EAREREEAEARRKAE
-133 EEARNQAEAEA
+133 EEARERKETEA
-144 RRKAEEEVRNQ
+144 RRKDEEET
-155 AEAEARRKA
+155 
-164 EEEARNQ
+164 
-171 AEAEARKKAE
+171 
-181 EEARKRAEAEARR
+181 
-194 KAEEEAR
+194 
-201 KRAEAEA
+201 
-208 RRKAEEEA
+208 

-223 ARRKAEEEARKREEA
+223 ARRKAEEET
-238 EARRKAEEEA
+238 
-248 RKRAEAEARRKAE
+248 
-261 EEARK
+261 
-266 QEEVEAHRKAEEEA
+266 
-280 RNQAEAEARRKAE
+280 
-293 EKARK
+293 RK

-307 AEEEARERE
+307 AEEEARERKE
-316 EVEAR
+316 EEAR
-321 RKAEEEAR
+321 RKAEEEIR
-329 KRVEAQRKEEEKKL
+329 ERKEAAARRKDE

-353 EKKIKDAQKRQ
+353 EKKIEEAQKRQ
-364 KIVVAKS
+364 KIVVAKR

-380 NNERNQP
+380 NKERNLA
-387 NETKFEQEEKV
+387 NVTKFEQDEKV
-398 AIDKKGILN
+398 VIDKKGILN

-613 AG
+613 AGW

>member
-30 EQYEDVN
+30 EQYGDTHENQV
-37 KDPISEQIQQEHLEQ
+37 SEKFQLEHSDQ
-52 PRNQREESVNVNLP
+52 PLKQSENREKSVVLNAP
-66 KNESSNSNPALD
+66 KNEASNSNPALD
-78 WITTIQNQAGTSEND
+78 WITTIQKQSSTSESDFNID
-93 LKIKEA
+93 QPEA
-99 EEEEAIECEEVEA
+99 EEDAKE
-112 RRKAEE
+112 
-118 EARKRAEAEARRKAE
+118 
-133 EEARNQAEAEA
+133 
-144 RRKAEEEVRNQ
+144 
-155 AEAEARRKA
+155 
-164 EEEARNQ
+164 
-171 AEAEARKKAE
+171 
-181 EEARKRAEAEARR
+181 
-194 KAEEEAR
+194 
-201 KRAEAEA
+201 
-208 RRKAEEEA
+208 
-216 RKREEAE
+216 
-223 ARRKAEEEARKREEA
+223 
-238 EARRKAEEEA
+238 
-248 RKRAEAEARRKAE
+248 
-261 EEARK
+261 
-266 QEEVEAHRKAEEEA
+266 
-280 RNQAEAEARRKAE
+280 
-293 EKARK
+293 

-307 AEEEARERE
+307 AEEEARERKE
-316 EVEAR
+316 EEAR

-329 KRVEAQRKEEEKKL
+329 EQAKARRKEEEKKL

-353 EKKIKDAQKRQ
+353 EKKIEEAQKRQ
-364 KIVVAKS
+364 KIVVAKR

-380 NNERNQP
+380 NKERNLA
-387 NETKFEQEEKV
+387 NVTKFEQDEKV
-398 AIDKKGILN
+398 VIDKKGILN

-597 NNSTP
+597 NNSAP

>member
-1 MQNNRKR
+1 MNNNRKR

-21 RERLLAEEE
+21 RERLIAEEE
-30 EQYEDVN
+30 EQYDDIHENQVSEKFQQDY
-37 KDPISEQIQQEHLEQ
+37 SEQTLKQSENKGGI
-52 PRNQREESVNVNLP
+52 EE
-66 KNESSNSNPALD
+66 NEASNSNPVLD
-78 WITTIQNQAGTSEND
+78 WITTIQKQASTSEND
-93 LKIKEA
+93 LKI
-99 EEEEAIECEEVEA
+99 EEAREGEEVEVRRKA
-112 RRKAEE
+112 EESRKRREAEVRRKAEE
-118 EARKRAEAEARRKAE
+118 ES
-133 EEARNQAEAEA
+133 
-144 RRKAEEEVRNQ
+144 
-155 AEAEARRKA
+155 
-164 EEEARNQ
+164 
-171 AEAEARKKAE
+171 
-181 EEARKRAEAEARR
+181 
-194 KAEEEAR
+194 
-201 KRAEAEA
+201 
-208 RRKAEEEA
+208 
-216 RKREEAE
+216 
-223 ARRKAEEEARKREEA
+223 
-238 EARRKAEEEA
+238 

-266 QEEVEAHRKAEEEA
+266 Q
-280 RNQAEAEARRKAE
+280 
-293 EKARK
+293 
-298 REEAEARRK
+298 
-307 AEEEARERE
+307 
-316 EVEAR
+316 VEAR
-321 RKAEEEAR
+321 
-329 KRVEAQRKEEEKKL
+329 RKEEEKKL
-343 EEVRK
+343 EEVRT

-353 EKKIKDAQKRQ
+353 EKKIKEAQKRQ
-364 KIVVAKS
+364 KIVVAKRES
-371 EPESDEINL
+371 ESDERNL
-380 NNERNQP
+380 S

-443 NNVNSLEVNAN
+443 NNVNSLEINAN
-454 LINGLRLSAVQKYQD
+454 LISGLRLSAVQKYQD

-536 INFEIAA
+536 VNFEIAA

>member
-1 MQNNRKR
+1 MHNNRKR

-30 EQYEDVN
+30 EQYEDVY
-37 KDPISEQIQQEHLEQ
+37 KDTISEQIPQEHSEQ
-52 PRNQREESVNVNLP
+52 PRNQREESVNVNSP
-66 KNESSNSNPALD
+66 KNEPSNSNPALD
-78 WITTIQNQAGTSEND
+78 WITTIQKQAGTSEND
-93 LKIKEA
+93 LKI
-99 EEEEAIECEEVEA
+99 
-112 RRKAEE
+112 E
-118 EARKRAEAEARRKAE
+118 EARER
-133 EEARNQAEAEA
+133 
-144 RRKAEEEVRNQ
+144 EEV
-155 AEAEARRKA
+155 
-164 EEEARNQ
+164 
-171 AEAEARKKAE
+171 
-181 EEARKRAEAEARR
+181 EARR

-238 EARRKAEEEA
+238 EARRKAEKEARNQEEAEARRKAEEEA
-248 RKRAEAEARRKAE
+248 RNQEEAEARRKAE

-266 QEEVEAHRKAEEEA
+266 RAEAEARRRAEEEA

-293 EKARK
+293 EEARK
-298 REEAEARRK
+298 RAEAEAHRR
-307 AEEEARERE
+307 AEEEARK

-321 RKAEEEAR
+321 RKEEER
-329 KRVEAQRKEEEKKL
+329 KL

-353 EKKIKDAQKRQ
+353 EKKIKEAQQIQ
-364 KIVVAKS
+364 KIVVAKN

-380 NNERNQP
+380 NKERDLP

-398 AIDKKGILN
+398 VIDKKGILN

-422 VLLVVAGFAFSNM
+422 VLLVVAGFAFSNL

-443 NNVNSLEVNAN
+443 NNVNSLEVNVN

-523 LKKVKELKTKNPL
+523 LKKVKELKTKNSL

-555 DQVPLDGRREGIIVN
+555 DQVPLDGRREGMIVN

-597 NNSTP
+597 NNSVP

>member
-1 MQNNRKR
+1 MQNNRKK

-30 EQYEDVN
+30 EQYEDTHENQVSE
-37 KDPISEQIQQEHLEQ
+37 KFQQEYSEQPLKQSE
-52 PRNQREESVNVNLP
+52 NREESVVLNTP
-66 KNESSNSNPALD
+66 KNEASNSNPALD
-78 WITTIQNQAGTSEND
+78 WITTIQKQSSTSESDFN
-93 LKIKEA
+93 IEQPEA
-99 EEEEAIECEEVEA
+99 EEG
-112 RRKAEE
+112 RKAEA
-118 EARKRAEAEARRKAE
+118 EARKRKEAEARRKAE
-133 EEARNQAEAEA
+133 
-144 RRKAEEEVRNQ
+144 
-155 AEAEARRKA
+155 
-164 EEEARNQ
+164 
-171 AEAEARKKAE
+171 AEARK
-181 EEARKRAEAEARR
+181 RK
-194 KAEEEAR
+194 
-201 KRAEAEA
+201 
-208 RRKAEEEA
+208 
-216 RKREEAE
+216 
-223 ARRKAEEEARKREEA
+223 
-238 EARRKAEEEA
+238 
-248 RKRAEAEARRKAE
+248 
-261 EEARK
+261 
-266 QEEVEAHRKAEEEA
+266 
-280 RNQAEAEARRKAE
+280 
-293 EKARK
+293 
-298 REEAEARRK
+298 EAEARRK
-307 AEEEARERE
+307 AEEEAREQ
-316 EVEAR
+316 A
-321 RKAEEEAR
+321 KA
-329 KRVEAQRKEEEKKL
+329 KRKEEEKKL

-353 EKKIKDAQKRQ
+353 EKKIEEAQKRQ
-364 KIVVAKS
+364 KIVVAKR

-380 NNERNQP
+380 NKERNLA
-387 NETKFEQEEKV
+387 NVTKFEQDEKV
-398 AIDKKGILN
+398 VIDKKGILN

-469 AALEFDKVD
+469 AALEFEKVD

-509 FAESVVSYYIAVDN
+509 FAESVVSYYIALDN
-523 LKKVKELKTKNPL
+523 LKKVKELKIKNPL

>member
-30 EQYEDVN
+30 EQYEDIHENQV
-37 KDPISEQIQQEHLEQ
+37 SEKFQQEHLEQ
-52 PRNQREESVNVNLP
+52 QLKQSENREESVVLNTP
-66 KNESSNSNPALD
+66 KNEASNSNPALD
-78 WITTIQNQAGTSEND
+78 WITTIQKQSSTSESNFN
-93 LKIKEA
+93 KEQP
-99 EEEEAIECEEVEA
+99 EVEEG
-112 RRKAEE
+112 RKAEE
-118 EARKRAEAEARRKAE
+118 EARKRKEAEARRKAE
-133 EEARNQAEAEA
+133 EEARE
-144 RRKAEEEVRNQ
+144 
-155 AEAEARRKA
+155 
-164 EEEARNQ
+164 
-171 AEAEARKKAE
+171 
-181 EEARKRAEAEARR
+181 
-194 KAEEEAR
+194 
-201 KRAEAEA
+201 
-208 RRKAEEEA
+208 
-216 RKREEAE
+216 REEAE
-223 ARRKAEEEARKREEA
+223 ARRKAEEEARKRKEAEARRKAEEEARKSEEA

-248 RKRAEAEARRKAE
+248 RKQAEAR
-261 EEARK
+261 
-266 QEEVEAHRKAEEEA
+266 
-280 RNQAEAEARRKAE
+280 
-293 EKARK
+293 
-298 REEAEARRK
+298 
-307 AEEEARERE
+307 
-316 EVEAR
+316 
-321 RKAEEEAR
+321 
-329 KRVEAQRKEEEKKL
+329 RKEEEKKL

-353 EKKIKDAQKRQ
+353 EKRIEEQKRQ
-364 KIVVAKS
+364 KIVVVKR

-380 NNERNQP
+380 NKKRNLP
-387 NETKFEQEEKV
+387 NETRFKQEEKEV
-398 AIDKKGILN
+398 IDKKGILN

-417 GVASI
+417 GIASI
-422 VLLVVAGFAFSNM
+422 VLLILAGFAFSNL

-536 INFEIAA
+536 IHFEIAA
-543 LDNKHEE
+543 LDDRHEE
-550 VIKLR
+550 VIKLK
-555 DQVPLDGRREGIIVN
+555 DHVPLDGRREGIIVN

-597 NNSTP
+597 NNSAP

>member
-1 MQNNRKR
+1 MHNNRKR

-30 EQYEDVN
+30 EQYEDVY
-37 KDPISEQIQQEHLEQ
+37 KDTISEQIPQEHSEQ
-52 PRNQREESVNVNLP
+52 PRNQREESVNVNSP

-78 WITTIQNQAGTSEND
+78 WITTIQKQAGTSEND
-93 LKIKEA
+93 LKI
-99 EEEEAIECEEVEA
+99 
-112 RRKAEE
+112 E
-118 EARKRAEAEARRKAE
+118 EARER
-133 EEARNQAEAEA
+133 
-144 RRKAEEEVRNQ
+144 EEV
-155 AEAEARRKA
+155 
-164 EEEARNQ
+164 
-171 AEAEARKKAE
+171 
-181 EEARKRAEAEARR
+181 
-194 KAEEEAR
+194 
-201 KRAEAEA
+201 EA

-223 ARRKAEEEARKREEA
+223 ARRRAEEARNQEEAEARRKAEEEARNQEEAEARRKAEEEARNQEEA

-248 RKRAEAEARRKAE
+248 RKRAEAEARR
-261 EEARK
+261 R
-266 QEEVEAHRKAEEEA
+266 AEEEA
-280 RNQAEAEARRKAE
+280 RNQ
-293 EKARK
+293 
-298 REEAEARRK
+298 EEAEARRK
-307 AEEEARERE
+307 AEEEARKRAEAEAHRRAE
-316 EVEAR
+316 EEARKEVEAR
-321 RKAEEEAR
+321 RKEEER
-329 KRVEAQRKEEEKKL
+329 KL

-353 EKKIKDAQKRQ
+353 EKKIKEAQQRQ

-380 NNERNQP
+380 NKERDLP
-387 NETKFEQEEKV
+387 NETKFEQKEKV
-398 AIDKKGILN
+398 VIDKKGILN

-422 VLLVVAGFAFSNM
+422 VLLVVAGFAFSNL

-523 LKKVKELKTKNPL
+523 LKKVKELKTKNSL

-550 VIKLR
+550 VIKLI

-597 NNSTP
+597 SNSTP

>member
-37 KDPISEQIQQEHLEQ
+37 KDPISEQIQQEHSEQ
-52 PRNQREESVNVNLP
+52 PWNQREESVNVNLP

-78 WITTIQNQAGTSEND
+78 WITTIQNQAGTSAND
-93 LKIKEA
+93 LKINEA
-99 EEEEAIECEEVEA
+99 EEAIEREEVEA
-112 RRKAEE
+112 SRKAEE
-118 EARKRAEAEARRKAE
+118 EARKREEAE
-133 EEARNQAEAEA
+133 
-144 RRKAEEEVRNQ
+144 V
-155 AEAEARRKA
+155 
-164 EEEARNQ
+164 
-171 AEAEARKKAE
+171 
-181 EEARKRAEAEARR
+181 RR

-223 ARRKAEEEARKREEA
+223 V
-238 EARRKAEEEA
+238 RRKAEEEA
-248 RKRAEAEARRKAE
+248 RKRAEEEAHRRAEEERKEIEARRKE
-261 EEARK
+261 EER
-266 QEEVEAHRKAEEEA
+266 
-280 RNQAEAEARRKAE
+280 
-293 EKARK
+293 
-298 REEAEARRK
+298 
-307 AEEEARERE
+307 
-316 EVEAR
+316 
-321 RKAEEEAR
+321 
-329 KRVEAQRKEEEKKL
+329 KL

-353 EKKIKDAQKRQ
+353 EKKIKEAQQRQ

-380 NNERNQP
+380 NKERDLP
-387 NETKFEQEEKV
+387 IETKFEQEKKV
-398 AIDKKGILN
+398 VIDKKGILN

-422 VLLVVAGFAFSNM
+422 VLLVVAGFAFSNL

-555 DQVPLDGRREGIIVN
+555 EQVPLDGRREGIIVN

>member
-30 EQYEDVN
+30 EQYEDIHENQV
-37 KDPISEQIQQEHLEQ
+37 SEKFQQEHSEQ
-52 PRNQREESVNVNLP
+52 QLKQSENREESVVLNTP
-66 KNESSNSNPALD
+66 KNEASNSNPALD
-78 WITTIQNQAGTSEND
+78 WITTIQKQSSTSESNFN
-93 LKIKEA
+93 KEQP
-99 EEEEAIECEEVEA
+99 EVEEG
-112 RRKAEE
+112 RKAEE
-118 EARKRAEAEARRKAE
+118 EARKRKEAEARRMAE
-133 EEARNQAEAEA
+133 EEARE
-144 RRKAEEEVRNQ
+144 
-155 AEAEARRKA
+155 
-164 EEEARNQ
+164 
-171 AEAEARKKAE
+171 
-181 EEARKRAEAEARR
+181 
-194 KAEEEAR
+194 
-201 KRAEAEA
+201 
-208 RRKAEEEA
+208 
-216 RKREEAE
+216 REEAE

-248 RKRAEAEARRKAE
+248 RKSEEAEARRKAE

-266 QEEVEAHRKAEEEA
+266 Q
-280 RNQAEAEARRKAE
+280 AEAR
-293 EKARK
+293 
-298 REEAEARRK
+298 
-307 AEEEARERE
+307 
-316 EVEAR
+316 
-321 RKAEEEAR
+321 
-329 KRVEAQRKEEEKKL
+329 RKEEEKKL

-353 EKKIKDAQKRQ
+353 EKRIEEAQKRQ
-364 KIVVAKS
+364 KIVVVKR

-380 NNERNQP
+380 NKKRNLP
-387 NETKFEQEEKV
+387 NETRFKQEEKEV
-398 AIDKKGILN
+398 IDKKGILN

-417 GVASI
+417 GIASI
-422 VLLVVAGFAFSNM
+422 VLLILAGFAFSNL

-443 NNVNSLEVNAN
+443 NNVNSLEANAN

-491 FTYLLSGKA
+491 FTYLLSGEA

-543 LDNKHEE
+543 LDDKHEE
-550 VIKLR
+550 VIKLK
-555 DQVPLDGRREGIIVN
+555 DHVPLDGRREGIIVN

-597 NNSTP
+597 NNSAP